1 MEWVKIMCNI
11 LDNRKIKMIRSGPE
25 GNTLSLLWLLML
37 TEAGKCN
44 RGGYLMIAD
53 NLPYTE
59 ETLNI
64 LTGIPLSTVRLG
76 LLAFAELGMI
86 DQKDGAIFIKNWR
99 KYQSEDK
106 LEARREKERLRQRR
120 HREKVREKM
129 KALPP
134 PDVLSRDSH
143 VSPSR
148 DVTQENRQDKSR
160 VDKTTT
166 EQIRLLL
173 SGTPLG
179 EISEQELQGLT
190 KRHGP
195 ERLSE
200 AADVAAEI
208 WRRNPEDRHNPG
220 GYLQSMC
227 ASLVIPDWYIPFEQR
242 TRRDVESPR
251 RRKVTK
257 AEKSAMGLKQ
267 EENNAAMDILWDSLS
282 DKQCKEY
289 QDKVGAN
296 LPRNIVV
303 SEEIILIMAKSIA
316 WQEAQAYNHK
326 LL

>member
-44 RGGYLMIAD
+44 RVGYLMIAD

-64 LTGIPLSTVRLG
+64 LTGIPLPTVRLG
-76 LLAFAELGMI
+76 LLAFTNLGMI
-86 DQKDGAIFIKNWR
+86 DRKDGAIFIKNWR

-106 LEARREKERLRQRR
+106 LQARREKERLRQQR
-120 HREKVREKM
+120 HRATVREKM

-134 PDVLSRDSH
+134 PDEVSRDSH
-143 VSPSR
+143 VSLSR
-148 DVTQENRQDKSR
+148 DVTQENRQEQSR
-160 VDKTTT
+160 IDKTTT
-166 EQIRLLL
+166 EQIHLLL

-179 EISEQELQGLT
+179 KISEQDLEGLA
-190 KRHGP
+190 KRHGL
-195 ERLSE
+195 ERLSQ

-220 GYLQSMC
+220 GYLHSMC
-227 ASLVIPDWYIPFEQR
+227 VSLVKTAWYVPPEQR
-242 TRRDVESPR
+242 TRRAAESQ
-251 RRKVTK
+251 RRKKITK
-257 AEKSAMGLKQ
+257 AEQSAMRRKQ
-267 EENNAAMDILWDSLS
+267 EESDAAMDSLWNSLS
-282 DKQCKEY
+282 EQQCKEY

-296 LPRNIVV
+296 LPNNIVI
-303 SEEIILIMAKSIA
+303 SEEIIMIMAKSIA
-316 WQEAQAYNHK
+316 WQEAQAFNHD
-326 LL
+326 